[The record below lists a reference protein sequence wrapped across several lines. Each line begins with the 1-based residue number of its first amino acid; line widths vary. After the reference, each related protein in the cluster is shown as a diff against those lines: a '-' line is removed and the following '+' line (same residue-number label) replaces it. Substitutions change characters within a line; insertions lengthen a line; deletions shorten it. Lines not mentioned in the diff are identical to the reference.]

1 MSQIIRAYRTAS
13 ELPFPRWIKGRF
25 GKFLMG
31 ILPAQ
36 AARIKA
42 APYSQPL
49 NGVGKL
55 IRNGLF
61 FKAIED
67 RDHSLITRFLGDYWS
82 SPVSDEF
89 YTGFSHRYETL
100 FLAYHAGIVAETRKA
115 MEKSGQDYRQ
125 LIELGS
131 GDGKILEHFSK
142 ELQSI
147 PAFHGIDMNLPQ
159 TENNRQL
166 YGHLPALSFHHGDA
180 GKWLRNHATRGTVV
194 IANGGVLE
202 YFTRTE
208 LLELLK
214 FLAVECSPC
223 VVALTESLAAD
234 HDLVNEPATYPYG
247 YELSLSHNYPA
258 LLKEAGFAI
267 CHTHDRLTTPA
278 ESDDVGRWYQVVA
291 TA

>member
-1 MSQIIRAYRTAS
+1 MSQQIRAYRSAS
-13 ELPFPRWIKGRF
+13 ELPFSRWIKGRS
-25 GKFLMG
+25 GKFLMRL
-31 ILPAQ
+31 LPAY
-36 AARIKA
+36 ATRIKA
-42 APYSQPL
+42 APYRQPL
-49 NGVGKL
+49 NAVGKL

-67 RDHSLITRFLGDYWS
+67 QDHSLITRFLGDYWS

-100 FLAYHAGIVAETRKA
+100 FLTYHSGIVRETLKA
-115 MEKSGQDYRQ
+115 VEDTGNNYQQ
-125 LIELGS
+125 LVELGS

-142 ELQSI
+142 ELTSI

-159 TENNRQL
+159 TENNRQI
-166 YGHLPALSFHHGDA
+166 YSHLPTLTFHHGDA
-180 GKWLRNHATRGTVV
+180 GKWLRDHASPGTVV

-202 YFTRTE
+202 YFTRPE

-214 FLAVECSPC
+214 FLAAKCSPC
-223 VVALTESLAAD
+223 VVSLTESMAAD
-234 HDLVNEPATYPYG
+234 HDLATEPATFPYG

-258 LLKEAGFAI
+258 LLKEAGFTI
-267 CHTHDRLTTPA
+267 HYTHDRLTTPA
-278 ESDDVGRWYQVVA
+278 ESDDIGRWYQVVA

>member
-1 MSQIIRAYRTAS
+1 MGQQIRAYRTAS
-13 ELPFPRWIKGRF
+13 ELPFPRWIKGRL
-25 GKFLMG
+25 GKFLMQ
-31 ILPAQ
+31 ILPAE

-82 SPVSDEF
+82 SPISDEF
-89 YTGFSHRYETL
+89 YAGFAHRYETL
-100 FLAYHAGIVAETRKA
+100 FIAHHAGIVAETQRA
-115 MEKSGQDYRQ
+115 MEKSGQYYHQ

-142 ELQSI
+142 ELKSI

-159 TENNRQL
+159 TENNRQI
-166 YGHLPALSFHHGDA
+166 YAHLPALEFHHGDA
-180 GKWLRNHATRGTVV
+180 GKWLRDHATPNTVV

-202 YFTRTE
+202 YFTRIE
-208 LLELLK
+208 LLDMFK
-214 FLAVECSPC
+214 FLAVKCLPC
-223 VVALTESLAAD
+223 VVSLTESLAPD
-234 HDLVNEPATYPYG
+234 HDLENEPATYPYG

-258 LLKEAGFAI
+258 LLKEAGFVT
-267 CHTHDRLTTPA
+267 CYTHDRLTTPA
-278 ESDDVGRWYQVVA
+278 ESDDVGRWYQIVA